1 MQTEDTMGEI
11 RVEFNKSVESSSGAL
26 FTVQG
31 TKSDYFPCNKSTR
44 VQIPILAPN

>member
-26 FTVQG
+26 FTVQ
-31 TKSDYFPCNKSTR
+31 SLILFP
-44 VQIPILAPN
+44 VQ